1 MVIKLLFGVVLM
13 CNTCVNGAGEISD
26 MDKKKLAQKEA
37 AKYLESM
44 NNVMN
49 KVKDFRPIDEKN
61 NQNDN

>member
-1 MVIKLLFGVVLM
+1 MVIKLLCGVVLM